1 MSTNNKRGLG
11 RGLDSIFID
20 NTSPSA
26 DTGNRFMLRLSDM
39 QPRSDQPRKTFEPEQ
54 LEQLAES
61 IAAQGLIQPIVVRE
75 SENGFYEIIAGERR
89 WRASKMAGLTEVPV
103 VVMTADERKTAEIS
117 LVENIQRQDLTPI
130 EEALAYRT
138 LMVDFHLTQE
148 DVAKR
153 MGKSRSAIANLLR
166 ILELPEE
173 VKTLVND
180 GKLSS
185 GHAKVLLSLVDRE
198 MIPLLAVKVVT
209 EEISVRE
216 LEAMVKKHNKEY
228 AAEAPSLLAPDA
240 VSVNYLNELANKVSL
255 HLGRHVK
262 IVKSGANR
270 KLELFFTD
278 DRDLEGIIS
287 ALCGE
292 NVFDDY

>member
-1 MSTNNKRGLG
+1 
-11 RGLDSIFID
+11 
-20 NTSPSA
+20 
-26 DTGNRFMLRLSDM
+26 MLRLSDM
-39 QPRSDQPRKTFEPEQ
+39 QPRSDQPRKTFEPEA

-75 SENGFYEIIAGERR
+75 GDSGFYEIIAGERR

-103 VVMTADERKTAEIS
+103 VVMSADQRKTAEIS

-148 DVAKR
+148 DVSKR

-166 ILELPEE
+166 ILDLPEE

-216 LEAMVKKHNKEY
+216 LEVMVKKHNKQV
-228 AAEAPSLLAPDA
+228 ADEAPSLLAPES

-262 IVKSGANR
+262 IVKSGSNR